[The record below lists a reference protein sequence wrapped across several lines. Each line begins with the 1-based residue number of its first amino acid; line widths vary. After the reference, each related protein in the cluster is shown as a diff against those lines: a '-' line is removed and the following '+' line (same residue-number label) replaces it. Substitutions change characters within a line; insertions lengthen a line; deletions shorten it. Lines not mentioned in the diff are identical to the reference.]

1 MRMTYY
7 NPILHMDIVAWLPA
21 AACATLKPD
30 EILPDN
36 CLVDRVF
43 GGLWRSALEQPLSG
57 L

>member
-30 EILPDN
+30 EIPPDN
-36 CLVDRVF
+36 CLVDHVF
-43 GGLWRSALEQPLSG
+43 SGLRRSALE
-57 L
+57 